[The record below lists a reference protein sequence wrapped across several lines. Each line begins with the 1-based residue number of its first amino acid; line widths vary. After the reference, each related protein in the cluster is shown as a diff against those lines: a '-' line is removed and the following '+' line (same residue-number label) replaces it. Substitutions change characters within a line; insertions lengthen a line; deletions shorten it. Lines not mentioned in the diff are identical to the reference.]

1 MIVPAVNRVEP
12 VVAVDAEAEEELA
25 DGEAGTGRLGG
36 GDEVNEDAVARQAQ
50 VVETMSTRVQKTW
63 TASVWL
69 PSESE

>member
-25 DGEAGTGRLGG
+25 DGGAGTGRLGG
-36 GDEVNEDAVARQAQ
+36 GDAVNEDAVARQAQ